1 MSYKA
6 KILFYGKDYKKMRRK
21 FQYALLSTL
30 AAFIIMPTANVNA
43 TEKAATGSSIAI
55 VEDNT
60 RIQADNTSDTVAD
73 LPGLTADNNDEFDF
87 TPAGVVNKTAK
98 RSDFIN
104 KTSDTILVG
113 DTGYITLSNVPSDYT
128 VSFKSSDKSKLSIKE
143 ISQVTCKYT
152 GKAAGTEYI
161 TVKIKEPGLFFLA
174 ETVTFKYKVTISPRA
189 VSIKFNKSNYKVAE
203 GNSIK
208 PKLTI
213 RPSISKEAPEFDTT
227 NPRIATVNSKGKVY
241 GKNNGTTYLTATISN
256 GKSAKCK
263 ISVTK
268 D

>member
-1 MSYKA
+1 
-6 KILFYGKDYKKMRRK
+6 MRRK

-30 AAFIIMPTANVNA
+30 AAFIIIPTANVNA
-43 TEKAATGSSIAI
+43 TEKAATGSSIVI
-55 VEDNT
+55 VEESNEMQTDDT
-60 RIQADNTSDTVAD
+60 LTTSDTEKK
-73 LPGLTADNNDEFDF
+73 TANNNEAFDF

-113 DTGYITLSNVPSDYT
+113 ETGYLTLSNVPSDYT
-128 VSFKSSDKSKLSIKE
+128 VSFKSSGKSKLSIKE
-143 ISQVTCKYT
+143 VSQVTCEYI

-203 GNSIK
+203 GDSIK

-213 RPSISKEAPEFDTT
+213 RPSISKEEPEFDTS

-241 GKNNGTTYLTATISN
+241 GKNDGTTYLTATISN
-256 GKSAKCK
+256 GKRAKCK
-263 ISVTK
+263 ITVTK
-268 D
+268 E

>member
-1 MSYKA
+1 
-6 KILFYGKDYKKMRRK
+6 MRRK

-30 AAFIIMPTANVNA
+30 AAFIILPTANVNA
-43 TEKAATGSSIAI
+43 TEKAATGSSIVI
-55 VEDNT
+55 VEESNEMQTDDT
-60 RIQADNTSDTVAD
+60 LTTSDTEKK
-73 LPGLTADNNDEFDF
+73 TANNNEAFDF

-143 ISQVTCKYT
+143 VSQVTCEYT

-203 GNSIK
+203 GDSIK

-213 RPSISKEAPEFDTT
+213 RPSISKEEPEFDTT

-241 GKNNGTTYLTATISN
+241 GKNDGTTYLTATISN
-256 GKSAKCK
+256 GKRAKCK
-263 ISVTK
+263 ITVTK

>member
-1 MSYKA
+1 
-6 KILFYGKDYKKMRRK
+6 MRRK

-30 AAFIIMPTANVNA
+30 AAFIILPTANVNA
-43 TEKAATGSSIAI
+43 TEKAATGSSIVI
-55 VEDNT
+55 VEESNEMQTDDT
-60 RIQADNTSDTVAD
+60 LTTSDTEKK
-73 LPGLTADNNDEFDF
+73 TANNNEAFDF

-113 DTGYITLSNVPSDYT
+113 DTGYLTLSNVPSDYT

-143 ISQVTCKYT
+143 VSQVTCEYT

-203 GNSIK
+203 GDSIK

-213 RPSISKEAPEFDTT
+213 RPSISKEEPEFDTT

-241 GKNNGTTYLTATISN
+241 GKNDGTTYLTATISN
-256 GKSAKCK
+256 RKRAKCK
-263 ISVTK
+263 ITVTK

>member
-1 MSYKA
+1 
-6 KILFYGKDYKKMRRK
+6 MRRK

-30 AAFIIMPTANVNA
+30 AAFIILPTANVNA
-43 TEKAATGSSIAI
+43 TEKAATGSSIVI
-55 VEDNT
+55 VEESNEMQTDDT
-60 RIQADNTSDTVAD
+60 LTTSDTEKK
-73 LPGLTADNNDEFDF
+73 TANNNEAFDF

-113 DTGYITLSNVPSDYT
+113 DTGYLTLSNVPSDYT

-174 ETVTFKYKVTISPRA
+174 ETVTFRYKVTIAPRA

-203 GNSIK
+203 GDSIK

-213 RPSISKEAPEFDTT
+213 RPSISKEEPEFDTT

-241 GKNNGTTYLTATISN
+241 GKNDGTTYLTATISN
-256 GKSAKCK
+256 GKRAKCK
-263 ISVTK
+263 ITVTK

>member
-30 AAFIIMPTANVNA
+30 AAFIILPTANVNA
-43 TEKAATGSSIAI
+43 TEKAATGSSIVI
-55 VEDNT
+55 VEESNEMQTDDT
-60 RIQADNTSDTVAD
+60 LTTSDTEKK
-73 LPGLTADNNDEFDF
+73 TANNNEAFDF

-113 DTGYITLSNVPSDYT
+113 DTGYLTLSNVPSDYT

-143 ISQVTCKYT
+143 VSQVTCEYT

-174 ETVTFKYKVTISPRA
+174 ETVTFRYKVTIAPRA

-241 GKNNGTTYLTATISN
+241 GKNDGTTYLTATISN

-263 ISVTK
+263 ISVIK

>member
-1 MSYKA
+1 
-6 KILFYGKDYKKMRRK
+6 MRRK

-30 AAFIIMPTANVNA
+30 AAFIILPTANVNA
-43 TEKAATGSSIAI
+43 TEKAATGSSIVI
-55 VEDNT
+55 VEESNEMQTDDT
-60 RIQADNTSDTVAD
+60 LTTSDTEKK
-73 LPGLTADNNDEFDF
+73 TANNNEAFDF

-113 DTGYITLSNVPSDYT
+113 DTGYLTLSNVPSDYT

-143 ISQVTCKYT
+143 VSQVTCEYT

-203 GNSIK
+203 GDSIK

-241 GKNNGTTYLTATISN
+241 GKNDGTTYLTATISN
-256 GKSAKCK
+256 GKRAKCK
-263 ISVTK
+263 ITVTK

>member
-1 MSYKA
+1 
-6 KILFYGKDYKKMRRK
+6 MRRK

-30 AAFIIMPTANVNA
+30 AAFIILPTANVNA
-43 TEKAATGSSIAI
+43 TEKAATGSSIVI
-55 VEDNT
+55 VEESNEMQTDDT
-60 RIQADNTSDTVAD
+60 LTTSDTEKK
-73 LPGLTADNNDEFDF
+73 TANNNEAFDF

-143 ISQVTCKYT
+143 VSQVTCEYT

-203 GNSIK
+203 GDSIK

-213 RPSISKEAPEFDTT
+213 RPSISKEEPEFDTT
-227 NPRIATVNSKGKVY
+227 NPRIATLNSKGKVY
-241 GKNNGTTYLTATISN
+241 GKNDGTTYLTATISN
-256 GKSAKCK
+256 RKRAKCK
-263 ISVTK
+263 ITVTK

>member
-1 MSYKA
+1 
-6 KILFYGKDYKKMRRK
+6 MRRK

-30 AAFIIMPTANVNA
+30 AAFIIIPTANVNA
-43 TEKAATGSSIAI
+43 TEKAATGSSIVI
-55 VEDNT
+55 VEESNEMQTDDT
-60 RIQADNTSDTVAD
+60 LTTSDTEKK
-73 LPGLTADNNDEFDF
+73 TANNNEAFDF

-113 DTGYITLSNVPSDYT
+113 DTGYLTLSNVPSDYT

-143 ISQVTCKYT
+143 VSQVTCEYT

-203 GNSIK
+203 DDSIK

-213 RPSISKEAPEFDTT
+213 RPSISKEEPEFDTS

-241 GKNNGTTYLTATISN
+241 GKNDGTTYLTATISN
-256 GKSAKCK
+256 GKRAKCK
-263 ISVTK
+263 ITVTK

>member
-1 MSYKA
+1 
-6 KILFYGKDYKKMRRK
+6 MRRK

-30 AAFIIMPTANVNA
+30 AAFIILPTANVNA
-43 TEKAATGSSIAI
+43 TEKAATGSSIVI
-55 VEDNT
+55 VEESNEMQTDDT
-60 RIQADNTSDTVAD
+60 LTTSDTEKK
-73 LPGLTADNNDEFDF
+73 TANNNEAFDF

-113 DTGYITLSNVPSDYT
+113 DTGYLTLSNVPSDYT

-143 ISQVTCKYT
+143 VSQVTCEYT

-203 GNSIK
+203 GDSIK

-213 RPSISKEAPEFDTT
+213 RPSISKEEPEFDTT

-241 GKNNGTTYLTATISN
+241 GKNDGTTYLTASISN
-256 GKSAKCK
+256 GKRAKCK
-263 ISVTK
+263 ITVTK

>member
-1 MSYKA
+1 
-6 KILFYGKDYKKMRRK
+6 MRRK

-30 AAFIIMPTANVNA
+30 AAFIIIPTANVNA
-43 TEKAATGSSIAI
+43 TEKAATGSSIVI
-55 VEDNT
+55 VEESNEMQTDDT
-60 RIQADNTSDTVAD
+60 LTTSDTEKK
-73 LPGLTADNNDEFDF
+73 TANNNEAFDF

-113 DTGYITLSNVPSDYT
+113 ETGYLTLSNVPSDYT
-128 VSFKSSDKSKLSIKE
+128 VSFKSSGKSKLSIKE
-143 ISQVTCKYT
+143 VSQVTCEYT

-203 GNSIK
+203 DDSIK

-213 RPSISKEAPEFDTT
+213 RPSISKEEPEFDTS

-241 GKNNGTTYLTATISN
+241 GKNDGTTYLTATISN
-256 GKSAKCK
+256 GKRAKCK
-263 ISVTK
+263 ITVTK

>member
-1 MSYKA
+1 
-6 KILFYGKDYKKMRRK
+6 MRRK

-30 AAFIIMPTANVNA
+30 AAFIILPTANVNA
-43 TEKAATGSSIAI
+43 TEKAATGSSIVI
-55 VEDNT
+55 VEESNEMQTDDT
-60 RIQADNTSDTVAD
+60 LTTSDTEKK
-73 LPGLTADNNDEFDF
+73 TANNNEAFDF

-113 DTGYITLSNVPSDYT
+113 DTGYLTLSNVPSDYT

-143 ISQVTCKYT
+143 VSQVTCEYT

-203 GNSIK
+203 GDSIK

-213 RPSISKEAPEFDTT
+213 RPSISKEEPEFDTT

-241 GKNNGTTYLTATISN
+241 GKNDGTTYLTATISN
-256 GKSAKCK
+256 GKRAKCK
-263 ISVTK
+263 ITVTK

>member
-1 MSYKA
+1 
-6 KILFYGKDYKKMRRK
+6 MRRK

-43 TEKAATGSSIAI
+43 TEKAATGSSIVI
-55 VEDNT
+55 VEESNEMQTDDT
-60 RIQADNTSDTVAD
+60 LTTSDTEKK
-73 LPGLTADNNDEFDF
+73 TANNNEAFDF

-113 DTGYITLSNVPSDYT
+113 DTGYLTLSNVPSDYT

-143 ISQVTCKYT
+143 VSQVTCEYT

-203 GNSIK
+203 GDSIK

-213 RPSISKEAPEFDTT
+213 RPSISKEEPEFDTT

-241 GKNNGTTYLTATISN
+241 GKNDGTTYLTATISN
-256 GKSAKCK
+256 RKRAKCK
-263 ISVTK
+263 ITVTK

>member
-1 MSYKA
+1 
-6 KILFYGKDYKKMRRK
+6 MRRK

-30 AAFIIMPTANVNA
+30 AAFIIIPTANVNA
-43 TEKAATGSSIAI
+43 TEKAATGSSIVI
-55 VEDNT
+55 VEESNEMQTDDT
-60 RIQADNTSDTVAD
+60 LTTSDTEKK
-73 LPGLTADNNDEFDF
+73 TANNNEAFDF

-113 DTGYITLSNVPSDYT
+113 DTGYLTLSNVPSDYT
-128 VSFKSSDKSKLSIKE
+128 VSFKSSGKSKLSIKE
-143 ISQVTCKYT
+143 VSQVTCEYT

-203 GNSIK
+203 DDSIK

-213 RPSISKEAPEFDTT
+213 RPSISKEEPEFDTS

-241 GKNNGTTYLTATISN
+241 GKNDGTTYLTATISN
-256 GKSAKCK
+256 GKRAKCK
-263 ISVTK
+263 ITVTK